1 MADDGLRELRVNAVE
16 LLRQPGAIKEI
27 DTTVAASA
35 LDVEHES
42 LTGDIRVSVDLES
55 MNDGISVRGTVSAPW
70 NGVCRRCLDGL
81 GGDLSVEVDE
91 LYQIEVIDEEAYP
104 IENNQLDLAPMARQ
118 TALLELDQERLCRA
132 DCAGLCP
139 KCGIDRNHE
148 SCDCDTTVKDDR
160 WAALEGLELDD

>member
-16 LLRQPGAIKEI
+16 LLRQPGAVKEI

-42 LTGDIRVSVDLES
+42 LTGDISVSVDLES

-70 NGVCRRCLDGL
+70 NGVCRRCLKEL
-81 GGDLSVEVDE
+81 GGELSVPVDE
-91 LYQIEVIDEEAYP
+91 LYQIDVIDEEAYP
-104 IENNQLDLAPMARQ
+104 IENNQLDLSPMARQ
-118 TALLELDQERLCRA
+118 TALLELDQERLCRS

-139 KCGIDRNHE
+139 KCGIDRNDE
-148 SCDCDTTVKDDR
+148 TCDCDTTVKDDR
-160 WAALEGLELDD
+160 WAALDGLQLDD